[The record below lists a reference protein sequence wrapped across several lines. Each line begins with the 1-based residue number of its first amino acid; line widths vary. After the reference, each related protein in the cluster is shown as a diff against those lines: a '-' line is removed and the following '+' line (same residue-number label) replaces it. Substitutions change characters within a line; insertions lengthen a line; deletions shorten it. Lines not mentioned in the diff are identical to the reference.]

1 MSAPTTLAELFRS
14 LGLTLTVRA
23 AADEDEDGSWAC
35 TLTRPD
41 GVTHE
46 IESVTFFDV
55 DPDTGEEWVVEPTP
69 SRVLSVLAGGDT
81 ELEDG
86 EDEDEEADE
95 DEAGARADS
104 ETAARAFLGDDAY
117 ETLLRLDAEE
127 LE

>member
-14 LGLTLTVRA
+14 LGLSLTIRA
-23 AADEDEDGSWAC
+23 AEDEEGSWAC

-41 GVTHE
+41 GALHE
-46 IESVTFFDV
+46 VESVTFFDV
-55 DPDTGEEWVVEPTP
+55 DPDTGEEWIVEPTP
-69 SRVLSVLAGGDT
+69 SRVLSVLAGGDA

-86 EDEDEEADE
+86 DEG
-95 DEAGARADS
+95 DEAAALADS
-104 ETAARAFLGDDAY
+104 EAAARRFLGDEAY

>member
-23 AADEDEDGSWAC
+23 AEDEDEDGSWAC
-35 TLTRPD
+35 VLTRPD
-41 GVTHE
+41 GATHVV
-46 IESVTFFDV
+46 ESVTFFDV

-69 SRVLSVLAGGDT
+69 SRVLSVLAGGDA

-86 EDEDEEADE
+86 EEVD
-95 DEAGARADS
+95 DEAAAIADS
-104 ETAARAFLGDDAY
+104 EAAARAFLGDDAY

>member
-23 AADEDEDGSWAC
+23 AEDEDEDGSWAC

-41 GVTHE
+41 GAIHE
-46 IESVTFFDV
+46 VESVTFFDV
-55 DPDTGEEWVVEPTP
+55 DPNTGEEWVVEPTP
-69 SRVLSVLAGGDT
+69 SRVLSVLAGGDA
-81 ELEDG
+81 ELEGG
-86 EDEDEEADE
+86 EEE
-95 DEAGARADS
+95 DEAAALADT
-104 ETAARAFLGDDAY
+104 EAAARAFLGEEAY